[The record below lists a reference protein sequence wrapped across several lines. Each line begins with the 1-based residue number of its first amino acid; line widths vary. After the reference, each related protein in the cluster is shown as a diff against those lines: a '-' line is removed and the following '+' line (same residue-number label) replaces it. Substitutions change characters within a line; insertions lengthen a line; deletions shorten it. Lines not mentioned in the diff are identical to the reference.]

1 VTAFRAACVQT
12 RASDDVAENIR
23 EVSKLVRDAAARGAQ
38 FIATPENTNLMAA
51 NAAAKLA
58 RSFPEDEDPSIPAFA
73 ALAAELNVWL
83 SIGSLAIRLD
93 TEKTA
98 NRSYLF
104 APDGKIVARY
114 SKIHLFD
121 VEVAD
126 GESYHESATVTG
138 GGEAVLADT
147 PWGRLG
153 MTICYDMRFA
163 GLYRKLAQAG
173 AFAFTVPSAFTVP
186 TGMAHWHVLLRARAI
201 ENGAFV
207 IAAAQGGTHAGNRR
221 TYGHS
226 LIVGPWG
233 EILAESPDDAP
244 GVIVADIDPQ
254 QSASARARLPSLTHD
269 RPFRGP
275 GN

>member
-1 VTAFRAACVQT
+1 MTAFRAACVQT

-23 EVSKLVRDAAARGAQ
+23 AVSELVRDAAARGAH

-58 RSFPEDEDPSIPAFA
+58 RSFPEDEDPSIPAYA
-73 ALAAELNVWL
+73 ALARELNVWL

-104 APDGKIVARY
+104 APDGKIAARY

-126 GESYHESATVTG
+126 GESYRESATVTG
-138 GGEAVLADT
+138 GGAAVLADT

-153 MTICYDMRFA
+153 LTICYDMRFPA
-163 GLYRKLAQAG
+163 LYRKLAQAG

-186 TGMAHWHVLLRARAI
+186 TGMAHWHVLLRARAV

-233 EILAESPDDAP
+233 EILAEAPGDTP
-244 GVIVADIDPQ
+244 GVIVADIDPA
-254 QSASARARLPSLTHD
+254 QSAAARARLPSLTHD
-269 RPFRGP
+269 RPFQGP
-275 GN
+275 DC